1 MAAKWDDSENRL
13 IPLYGDKPWESCGR
27 RRIGEVP
34 KRDLFSLIPREK
46 KKEEDTT
53 KYEDKPWE
61 QGPRR
66 RIGEEHYKIP
76 LMTKKEYRQYCKE
89 RNRREWRRFVED
101 VKESAPK
108 FIAISATVISI
119 LYIQIKNWQVLAQ
132 VFGKGY
138 VVAEIAAIIALI
150 VWKANE

>member
-1 MAAKWDDSENRL
+1 MAAKWNDSENRL

-34 KRDLFSLIPREK
+34 KRDLSSLIPKEK
-46 KKEEDTT
+46 KKEDTT

-66 RIGEEHYKIP
+66 RVDEKHYKIP
-76 LMTKKEYRQYCKE
+76 PMTKKEYRQYCRE
-89 RNRREWRRFVED
+89 RNRREWKWFIKD
-101 VKESAPK
+101 VKETAPK
-108 FIAISATVISI
+108 FIAISAAVISI

-132 VFGKGY
+132 VFGNGY